1 MGDMSI
7 EPVKNCQWFTCKHP
21 LQLVRVFESTGLFEL
36 RDHTRFGLVRCR
48 HAMNQ
53 TFRQLGGVELL
64 EYILILEVFKE
75 DHLMNAK
82 HSGKHS

>member
-1 MGDMSI
+1 MRDMSI
-7 EPVKNCQWFTCKHP
+7 EQIKDYQWFTCKHP
-21 LQLVRVFESTGLFEL
+21 LQLVCVFKSTSLFEL
-36 RDHTRFGLVRCR
+36 GDHTRFGLIRCR

-82 HSGKHS
+82 HSGKHN